1 MNVHVDS
8 FMYLVRVHVGDWTCI
23 FFVVDDDY
31 DETRTGVSSSF
42 GGGWCDGHLANDW
55 EVGHW
60 RRLARRERRRTEEGG
75 ESGNGFWFWSE
86 ILDV

>member
-8 FMYLVRVHVGDWTCI
+8 FMYLVRVYVGDLTCI
-23 FFVVDDDY
+23 FLVVDDDY
-31 DETRTGVSSSF
+31 DETRTDVSSSF

-60 RRLARRERRRTEEGG
+60 RRLARRGGRNGKREERVETVF
-75 ESGNGFWFWSE
+75 GFGSE